1 VIEVD
6 AHPKPGRLAL
16 DALTCAART
25 IGLLAQHRLHLRR
38 ARLGHH
44 VALPDGRTFDVFRE
58 SSRDGDAGE
67 EPVTL
72 AVWFHLRGVP
82 ASGRLRRFLFERLC
96 IINTLLFAGFD
107 GYLVKLWMVDPVS
120 ADYAGIYS
128 WRSASEAETYA
139 HYITG
144 VLAPIST
151 PGSVGYQ
158 VLPDVSLDEYLK
170 S

>member
-1 VIEVD
+1 M
-6 AHPKPGRLAL
+6 RLVL

-25 IGLLAQHRLHLRR
+25 IGLLARHRLHVRR
-38 ARLGHH
+38 TRLGNI
-44 VALPDGRTFDVFRE
+44 VALPDGRTFEVFRE
-58 SSRDGDAGE
+58 SFRDGEAGD

-82 ASGRLRRFLFERLC
+82 PVGRLRRFLFERLC
-96 IINTLLFAGFD
+96 VINTLLFAGFD
-107 GYLVKLWMVDPVS
+107 GYLVKLWMVDPKS

-128 WRSASEAETYA
+128 WRSPGEAETYA
-139 HYITG
+139 RYITG